1 MQIFSL
7 WCVSPKATGG
17 LNFTTDNVGKILG
30 ISGANYAFLQNP
42 LFSTIRA
49 SLHELQPLD
58 IASTG
63 TSALRCWP
71 VWFFSYVS
79 DQGLHSLTSFP
90 LKLLFKVLEFISRLI
105 SPFHMDINCPS
116 GLSVYGLVSGSLQ
129 LMLPNFYFWWV
140 CVIMG
145 VPKRFCFD
153 GIPNPHLSTFSK
165 FLGTDDDNTGTGSKT
180 KAAILPIKSCV

>member
-17 LNFTTDNVGKILG
+17 LNFTTNNVGKILG

-42 LFSTIRA
+42 LFSTRRA
-49 SLHELQPLD
+49 SLHELPPLD

-71 VWFFSYVS
+71 VWFFSYFS

-90 LKLLFKVLEFISRLI
+90 LKLLFKVLEFVSTLI
-105 SPFHMDINCPS
+105 LLFHMDINCHS
-116 GLSVYGLVSGSLQ
+116 GLSVYGLVSGSLISTSGG
-129 LMLPNFYFWWV
+129 
-140 CVIMG
+140 CV
-145 VPKRFCFD
+145 
-153 GIPNPHLSTFSK
+153 
-165 FLGTDDDNTGTGSKT
+165 
-180 KAAILPIKSCV
+180 

>member
-42 LFSTIRA
+42 LFSTRRA
-49 SLHELQPLD
+49 SLHELPPLD

-90 LKLLFKVLEFISRLI
+90 LKLLIKVLEFVSTLISR
-105 SPFHMDINCPS
+105 FHMDINCHS

-129 LMLPNFYFWWV
+129 LMLSNFYFWWV
-140 CVIMG
+140 CVMMG
-145 VPKRFCFD
+145 C
-153 GIPNPHLSTFSK
+153 SK
-165 FLGTDDDNTGTGSKT
+165 
-180 KAAILPIKSCV
+180 KALL

>member
-49 SLHELQPLD
+49 SLHKLPPLD
-58 IASTG
+58 IASTS
-63 TSALRCWP
+63 TSASRCWP

-90 LKLLFKVLEFISRLI
+90 LKSLFNVLEFVSSLI
-105 SPFHMDINCPS
+105 LPFHMDINCHS

-129 LMLPNFYFWWV
+129 LMLPNFYIWWV
-140 CVIMG
+140 CVMMG
-145 VPKRFCFD
+145 C
-153 GIPNPHLSTFSK
+153 SK
-165 FLGTDDDNTGTGSKT
+165 
-180 KAAILPIKSCV
+180 KALL

>member
-1 MQIFSL
+1 MSEKYLEYQVQIMLF
-7 WCVSPKATGG
+7 CK
-17 LNFTTDNVGKILG
+17 
-30 ISGANYAFLQNP
+30 NP

-49 SLHELQPLD
+49 SLHELPPLD

-90 LKLLFKVLEFISRLI
+90 LKLLVKVLEFVSILI
-105 SPFHMDINCPS
+105 LPFHMDINCHS

-140 CVIMG
+140 CVMTG
-145 VPKRFCFD
+145 C
-153 GIPNPHLSTFSK
+153 SK
-165 FLGTDDDNTGTGSKT
+165 
-180 KAAILPIKSCV
+180 KALL

>member
-17 LNFTTDNVGKILG
+17 LNFTTDNVGNILG
-30 ISGANYAFLQNP
+30 ISGANYAFLRNP
-42 LFSTIRA
+42 VFSTIRT
-49 SLHELQPLD
+49 SLHELPPLD
-58 IASTG
+58 IAPTG

-90 LKLLFKVLEFISRLI
+90 LKLLFKVLEFVSTLVL
-105 SPFHMDINCPS
+105 PFHMDINCHT

-129 LMLPNFYFWWV
+129 LMLSNFYFWWV
-140 CVIMG
+140 CVMMG
-145 VPKRFCFD
+145 C
-153 GIPNPHLSTFSK
+153 SK
-165 FLGTDDDNTGTGSKT
+165 KVL
-180 KAAILPIKSCV
+180 L